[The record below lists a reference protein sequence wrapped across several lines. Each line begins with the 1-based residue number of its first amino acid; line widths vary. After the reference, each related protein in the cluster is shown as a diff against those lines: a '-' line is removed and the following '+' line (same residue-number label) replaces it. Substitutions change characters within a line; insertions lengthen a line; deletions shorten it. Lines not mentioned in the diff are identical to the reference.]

1 VCGRVFGLRGV
12 GGGRSYG
19 AGGGGSVRLCFGAG
33 WKWWCEGAAHGQM
46 RVSCRVGRSRAGVEG
61 CVIAGRWVAMVVW
74 RLMLLPFA
82 GSRRWLG
89 GAKHP

>member
-1 VCGRVFGLRGV
+1 
-12 GGGRSYG
+12 
-19 AGGGGSVRLCFGAG
+19 
-33 WKWWCEGAAHGQM
+33 
-46 RVSCRVGRSRAGVEG
+46 VEG